1 LSFLKKLKEL
11 IDDLFE
17 QSIFICLNNI
27 LYVKVPNDVLSIM
40 AKNLENLED
49 MGKQKDLSTAVGAAN
64 SLPKRQQWVEPA
76 RQKTTKI
83 AQQQPPVP
91 LHKTITI
98 KSVTP
103 YSGEAAP
110 EGAVAKIILQSSKKN
125 NRKVFYKVKIVF
137 LLGT

>member
-1 LSFLKKLKEL
+1 
-11 IDDLFE
+11 
-17 QSIFICLNNI
+17 
-27 LYVKVPNDVLSIM
+27 M

-49 MGKQKDLSTAVGAAN
+49 MGKHKDLSTAVGATN

-83 AQQQPPVP
+83 AQQQTPAP

>member
-1 LSFLKKLKEL
+1 
-11 IDDLFE
+11 
-17 QSIFICLNNI
+17 
-27 LYVKVPNDVLSIM
+27 M

-49 MGKQKDLSTAVGAAN
+49 MGKHKDLSTAVGAANN

-83 AQQQPPVP
+83 AQQQTPAP